1 MLCCLHTTRTA
12 WSTSVSGCLQL
23 EPLMRR
29 KSLGLLALIAVPSLF
44 LGLIFSSVLLLAPAK
59 TAAADCGPVSVVVD
73 GSTKVEGYSAEQ
85 LKNAAAAVVGAGKA
99 LNLSVKGQT
108 ISIMVA
114 LGESG
119 LRVLDYGDGPGPDS
133 RGLFQQRDNGTAGPH
148 GPHGPDHQCH
158 ELHQGAA
165 GRPGAGGAVGTDHC
179 REQGPAQRRPV
190 PLSEVLARG
199 RKDRPGTLGR
209 QSRC

>member
-1 MLCCLHTTRTA
+1 
-12 WSTSVSGCLQL
+12 
-23 EPLMRR
+23 MRR
-29 KSLGLLALIAVPSLF
+29 KSLLLASGLSLPSQAC
-44 LGLIFSSVLLLAPAK
+44 LGPIFSSVLLLAPAK

-85 LKNAAAAVVGAGKA
+85 LKNAAAVVGAGKA

-133 RGLFQQRDNGTAGPH
+133 RGLFQQRDNGAWGSYTDRMDPTISATNFIKALQAVPGWEQLEPTIAGDKVQRATPTRTTIRST
-148 GPHGPDHQCH
+148 GP
-158 ELHQGAA
+158 
-165 GRPGAGGAVGTDHC
+165 RP
-179 REQGPAQRRPV
+179 
-190 PLSEVLARG
+190 
-199 RKDRPGTLGR
+199 
-209 QSRC
+209 